1 MVTAIKAHAKNA
13 IPIVSHYTKAI
24 EGGTFYVIKRSIDF
38 VLAAL
43 GLVVLSPLLAGIAIA
58 IRITMGP
65 GVIFC
70 QLRPGLGGKIF
81 RIYKFRT
88 MSQIPPGSA
97 EGASEESQITKLTEA
112 VPEESRT
119 TKLGAFLRRWSLD
132 ELPELLNVLKG
143 DMSLVGPRPLLP
155 EYLPL
160 YTPRQARRHEVRPG
174 ITGWAQVNGRN
185 ALSWEEKFDLD
196 VWYVD
201 NQSILLDLRI
211 ILMTIVKVLRRE
223 GITPQG
229 RVTVERFGAG
239 GDSSIAEITQPE
251 ATPEEKHDA
260 L

>member
-1 MVTAIKAHAKNA
+1 MVTAIKAHAENA

-65 GVIFC
+65 GVIFF
-70 QLRPGLGGKIF
+70 QSRPGLGGKIF

-97 EGASEESQITKLTEA
+97 ET

-201 NQSILLDLRI
+201 NRSILLDIRI

-223 GITPQG
+223 GITPQD

-239 GDSSIAEITQPE
+239 GDSSIAEITQPK
-251 ATPEEKHDA
+251 ATPKEKHDA
-260 L
+260 P